1 MKKSIL
7 AVSAFL
13 GLLVSCTVE
22 ISPGSNSTSKEPT
35 TPNTTSS
42 TLPST
47 SQTPSSSTV
56 IPSTSNTSSSS
67 SSIEERDYL
76 TIEEALVAANDE
88 LNFADYSNIV
98 DGTQS
103 YKVRGIVNRIDL
115 GADGKNNL
123 YIESLSSTNQPVGL
137 YVYGASD
144 MDNASLG
151 TTIEVT
157 GPFKNFRGCVE
168 IIPTSIE
175 TIVEEGTHL
184 VTPSNITV
192 NELLS
197 SNYLNQGCR
206 TIIKNAKVVAAP
218 SINLAGDTSG
228 YYPTVEVGGEQLGIK
243 VDTRSKSNTTT
254 IANYFIENLNNEKL
268 FTMEGNITFHSGV
281 YKLCVG
287 QLEDITLQD
296 NQEHVH
302 QYTFLPYDSSYHY
315 AQCTCGD
322 QRLEA
327 HESSPWIVDQEA
339 TTTSAG
345 KKHKE
350 CTKCK
355 FVLEEETI
363 PQISSSEDVVID
375 FYAVNDFHGAVK
387 DSSSNPGI
395 EKMSTKL
402 KELVSTKENAVLLSS
417 GDMWQGSIYSNNTRG
432 NLVTEWMNQM
442 NFVSM
447 TIGNHEFDW
456 GEETIIKNRELANFP
471 TLGINVYSKETKQRV
486 SYLDASTMI
495 EKGGIKIGIIGAI
508 GNCYSSI
515 SASKVANVE
524 FKTGTA
530 LANLVINEAR
540 RLKDDENCQIV
551 VYSLHDSIDES
562 GYQNNI
568 STSKYVDI
576 VFEGHTHAEYA
587 KKDDYG
593 IYHIQSGSYN
603 SGISHATLTYNPKTK
618 SVDTNLAE
626 NISTKSWLDS
636 DMDENTTALFEKY
649 SEAIG
654 NPKEHVGYNAKE
666 RNSNELRTTGA
677 KLMME
682 YGQKLWGD
690 QYDIVL
696 GGGYLSVRSP
706 FILTAGFKTV
716 EDIFNLFPFDNDII
730 LCSATGAFLKKY
742 YMKSTNSN
750 YFISYNT
757 GYSSSSNL
765 SDTQIYYFVTDTF
778 GSDYYMYGNG
788 YRLDNQFKIVEQPE
802 EACYLRD
809 LMGIYIRKGGYSS

>member
-35 TPNTTSS
+35 TANTTSS

-417 GDMWQGSIYSNNTRG
+417 GDM
-432 NLVTEWMNQM
+432 
-442 NFVSM
+442 
-447 TIGNHEFDW
+447 
-456 GEETIIKNRELANFP
+456 
-471 TLGINVYSKETKQRV
+471 
-486 SYLDASTMI
+486 
-495 EKGGIKIGIIGAI
+495 
-508 GNCYSSI
+508 
-515 SASKVANVE
+515 
-524 FKTGTA
+524 
-530 LANLVINEAR
+530 
-540 RLKDDENCQIV
+540 
-551 VYSLHDSIDES
+551 
-562 GYQNNI
+562 
-568 STSKYVDI
+568 
-576 VFEGHTHAEYA
+576 
-587 KKDDYG
+587 
-593 IYHIQSGSYN
+593 
-603 SGISHATLTYNPKTK
+603 
-618 SVDTNLAE
+618 
-626 NISTKSWLDS
+626 
-636 DMDENTTALFEKY
+636 
-649 SEAIG
+649 
-654 NPKEHVGYNAKE
+654 
-666 RNSNELRTTGA
+666 
-677 KLMME
+677 
-682 YGQKLWGD
+682 
-690 QYDIVL
+690 
-696 GGGYLSVRSP
+696 
-706 FILTAGFKTV
+706 
-716 EDIFNLFPFDNDII
+716 
-730 LCSATGAFLKKY
+730 
-742 YMKSTNSN
+742 
-750 YFISYNT
+750 
-757 GYSSSSNL
+757 
-765 SDTQIYYFVTDTF
+765 
-778 GSDYYMYGNG
+778 
-788 YRLDNQFKIVEQPE
+788 
-802 EACYLRD
+802 
-809 LMGIYIRKGGYSS
+809 

>member
-22 ISPGSNSTSKEPT
+22 ISPGSNSTSKELT
-35 TPNTTSS
+35 TANTTSS

-103 YKVRGIVNRIDL
+103 YKVRGVVNRIDL

-137 YVYGASD
+137 YVYGASNI
-144 MDNASLG
+144 DNASLG
-151 TTIEVT
+151 TTIEVI

-228 YYPTVEVGGEQLGIK
+228 YYPTVEVDGKQLGIK
-243 VDTRSKSNTTT
+243 VDSRSKTNTTT

-302 QYTFLPYDSSYHY
+302 QYTFSPYDSNYHY

-327 HESSPWIVDQEA
+327 HESSSWIVDQEA
-339 TTTSAG
+339 TTASAG

-402 KELVSTKENAVLLSS
+402 KELVSIKENAVLLSS

-447 TIGNHEFDW
+447 TVGNHEFDW
-456 GEETIIKNRELANFP
+456 GEGTIIKNRELANFP

-524 FKTGTA
+524 FKTGAA

-540 RLKDDENCQIV
+540 RLKEDENCQIV

-618 SVDTNLAE
+618 SVDTSLAE
-626 NISTKSWLDS
+626 NISTKSWLAS

-654 NPKEHVGYNAKE
+654 NPKEHVGYNATE
-666 RNSNELRTTGA
+666 RNKNELRTTGA

-706 FILTAGFKTV
+706 FILTAGFKPE

>member
-13 GLLVSCTVE
+13 GLLVSCTIE
-22 ISPGSNSTSKEPT
+22 ISPGSSSTSKEPT
-35 TPNTTSS
+35 TSNTTSS

-47 SQTPSSSTV
+47 SQTPSSSTI

-67 SSIEERDYL
+67 SSIEERDCL
-76 TIEEALVAANDE
+76 TIEEAIVAANDE

-103 YKVRGIVNRIDL
+103 YKVRGVVNRIDL

-123 YIESLSSTNQPVGL
+123 YIESVSSTNQPVGL

-151 TTIEVT
+151 ATIEVT
-157 GPFKNFRGCVE
+157 GSFKNFRGCVE

-206 TIIKNAKVVAAP
+206 TVIKNAKVVAAP

-228 YYPTVEVGGEQLGIK
+228 YYPTVEVDGKQLGIK
-243 VDTRSKSNTTT
+243 VDTRSKTNTTT
-254 IANYFIENLNNEKL
+254 IANYFIENLNNDKL

-287 QLEDITLQD
+287 QLEDLTLQD

-302 QYTFLPYDSSYHY
+302 QYTFSPYDSSYHY
-315 AQCTCGD
+315 KQCICGD

-327 HESSPWIVDQEA
+327 HESSSWIVDQEA

-350 CTKCK
+350 CTKCG

-363 PQISSSEDVVID
+363 PQISSSENVVID
-375 FYAVNDFHGAVK
+375 FYAINDFHGAVK
-387 DSSSNPGI
+387 DSSSSPGI

-402 KELVSTKENAVLLSS
+402 KELASTKENAVLLSS

-432 NLVTEWMNQM
+432 NLITEWMNQM

-456 GEETIIKNRELANFP
+456 GEETIIKNLELANFP

-486 SYLDASTMI
+486 SYLDASTII

-540 RLKDDENCQIV
+540 RLKDDEDCQIV
-551 VYSLHDSIDES
+551 VYSLHDSFDKS
-562 GYQNNI
+562 GYQNSI
-568 STSKYVDI
+568 STSKYVDV
-576 VFEGHTHAEYA
+576 VFEGHTHTEYA
-587 KKDDYG
+587 KTDDYG

-618 SVDTNLAE
+618 SVDTSLAE
-626 NISTKSWLDS
+626 NISTKSWLNS
-636 DMDENTTALFEKY
+636 DMDKDTTALFEKY
-649 SEAIG
+649 SETIG
-654 NPKEHVGYNAKE
+654 NPKEQVGYNAVE

-682 YGQKLWGD
+682 YGQKLWGS

-696 GGGYLSVRSP
+696 GGGYLSVRGSNK
-706 FILTAGFKTV
+706 LTAGYKTV

-742 YMKSTNSN
+742 YMNSTNPY
-750 YFISYNT
+750 YFIAYNS

-778 GSDYYMYGNG
+778 GSDYYIYGKG
-788 YRLDNQFKIVEQPE
+788 YSLENQFKIVEQPE

>member
-35 TPNTTSS
+35 TANTTSS

-103 YKVRGIVNRIDL
+103 YKVRGVVNRIDL

-302 QYTFLPYDSSYHY
+302 QYTFSPYDSNYHY

-339 TTTSAG
+339 TATSAG

-486 SYLDASTMI
+486 SYLDASTII

-540 RLKDDENCQIV
+540 RLKDDEDCQIV
-551 VYSLHDSIDES
+551 VYSLHDSFDKS
-562 GYQNNI
+562 GYQNSI
-568 STSKYVDI
+568 STSKYVDV
-576 VFEGHTHAEYA
+576 VFEGHTHTEYA
-587 KKDDYG
+587 KTDDYG

-618 SVDTNLAE
+618 SVDTSLAE

-649 SEAIG
+649 SEVIG
-654 NPKEHVGYNAKE
+654 NPKEQVGYNAKE

-682 YGQKLWGD
+682 YGQKLWGS

-696 GGGYLSVRSP
+696 GGGYLSVRGSNK
-706 FILTAGFKTV
+706 LTAGFKTV

-742 YMKSTNSN
+742 YMNSTNPY
-750 YFISYNT
+750 YFIAYNS

-778 GSDYYMYGNG
+778 GSDYYIYGNG
-788 YRLDNQFKIVEQPE
+788 YRSDSQFKIVEQPE

-809 LMGIYIRKGGYSS
+809 LMGIYLRKGGYSS

>member
-35 TPNTTSS
+35 TANTTSS

-184 VTPSNITV
+184 VTPSNITI

-302 QYTFLPYDSSYHY
+302 QYTFSPYDNSCHY
-315 AQCTCGD
+315 KQCICGD
-322 QRLEA
+322 
-327 HESSPWIVDQEA
+327 
-339 TTTSAG
+339 
-345 KKHKE
+345 
-350 CTKCK
+350 
-355 FVLEEETI
+355 
-363 PQISSSEDVVID
+363 
-375 FYAVNDFHGAVK
+375 
-387 DSSSNPGI
+387 
-395 EKMSTKL
+395 
-402 KELVSTKENAVLLSS
+402 
-417 GDMWQGSIYSNNTRG
+417 
-432 NLVTEWMNQM
+432 
-442 NFVSM
+442 
-447 TIGNHEFDW
+447 
-456 GEETIIKNRELANFP
+456 
-471 TLGINVYSKETKQRV
+471 
-486 SYLDASTMI
+486 
-495 EKGGIKIGIIGAI
+495 
-508 GNCYSSI
+508 
-515 SASKVANVE
+515 
-524 FKTGTA
+524 
-530 LANLVINEAR
+530 
-540 RLKDDENCQIV
+540 
-551 VYSLHDSIDES
+551 
-562 GYQNNI
+562 
-568 STSKYVDI
+568 
-576 VFEGHTHAEYA
+576 
-587 KKDDYG
+587 
-593 IYHIQSGSYN
+593 
-603 SGISHATLTYNPKTK
+603 
-618 SVDTNLAE
+618 
-626 NISTKSWLDS
+626 
-636 DMDENTTALFEKY
+636 
-649 SEAIG
+649 
-654 NPKEHVGYNAKE
+654 
-666 RNSNELRTTGA
+666 
-677 KLMME
+677 
-682 YGQKLWGD
+682 
-690 QYDIVL
+690 
-696 GGGYLSVRSP
+696 
-706 FILTAGFKTV
+706 
-716 EDIFNLFPFDNDII
+716 
-730 LCSATGAFLKKY
+730 
-742 YMKSTNSN
+742 
-750 YFISYNT
+750 
-757 GYSSSSNL
+757 
-765 SDTQIYYFVTDTF
+765 
-778 GSDYYMYGNG
+778 
-788 YRLDNQFKIVEQPE
+788 
-802 EACYLRD
+802 
-809 LMGIYIRKGGYSS
+809 

>member
-103 YKVRGIVNRIDL
+103 YKVRGVVNRIDL

-206 TIIKNAKVVAAP
+206 TIIKNAKVVAAL

-228 YYPTVEVGGEQLGIK
+228 YYPTVEVDGKQLGIK

-302 QYTFLPYDSSYHY
+302 QYTFSPYDSNYHY